1 MWFCFSGF
9 KVTNVGCCPV
19 NSGGQCVRS
28 GTPCPKRNEYVFWDS
43 FHPTEAVNQ
52 ITAKRSYTALD
63 PSDTHPIDISHLAK
77 LKL

>member
-1 MWFCFSGF
+1 MIFAGF

-19 NSGGQCVRS
+19 NLGGLCVPS
-28 GTPCPKRNEYVFWDS
+28 GTPCPNRNEYVFWDS

-63 PSDTHPIDISHLAK
+63 PFDTYPIDISQLAK